1 MEIENHQYTPSAIF
15 MGVLLIFVATASA
28 CGNRFVLGILARF
41 KTLRTFPN
49 ILIANLA
56 LVDF

>member
-1 MEIENHQYTPSAIF
+1 MEIENVSPSTIF
-15 MGVLLIFVATASA
+15 MAVLLISLATVAAFGT
-28 CGNRFVLGILARF
+28 GFVLGILARF

-56 LVDF
+56 LVNF